1 MTIQM
6 NLQERLQ
13 LLTDDFAD
21 AVLTAVRGAS
31 IDEILGTTASKAK
44 AGSKLDAVLG
54 GLLKEKKPT
63 SSPAKEPGR
72 LKRRTPEQI
81 VEAVGVIA
89 SLLRRSKKGLRSEEV
104 KKHLGLD
111 AREMPR
117 LLKEGLATGAIK
129 ILSGQKRA
137 TVYGVGTS
145 SKKKVKPTK
154 KVAKKVVKKT
164 AKRVKKPAAKK

>member
-63 SSPAKEPGR
+63 SSPAKE
-72 LKRRTPEQI
+72 
-81 VEAVGVIA
+81 
-89 SLLRRSKKGLRSEEV
+89 
-104 KKHLGLD
+104 
-111 AREMPR
+111 
-117 LLKEGLATGAIK
+117 
-129 ILSGQKRA
+129 
-137 TVYGVGTS
+137 
-145 SKKKVKPTK
+145 
-154 KVAKKVVKKT
+154 VAKKVVKKT